1 LKKFLAIVQKEYL
14 LLIRDIPALATLFI
28 MPAILL
34 IIVTLSQETAI
45 LKENSGMKIILVNA
59 DSSILGDTIIFD
71 INKSASF
78 NVTKFSSARNA
89 REAVIRGTYQLAVI
103 IPDSATEKLFHL
115 LKLSSSKLEVGN
127 FSQSDNLAGI
137 SFIYDPAV
145 QKMYK
150 DAVFGPLRII
160 IQLSA
165 LKVLMV
171 KYGEIIKKSNSDQYS
186 ELDAAFSST
195 EFKNRIPD
203 FPYRDE
209 VIKKFRDEMMGKIK
223 QKQEQQASLPVNPL
237 FLSEILK
244 ISEEVAVDESSKFK
258 PNPLQNNVPAFTL
271 FAMFFIVIPL
281 AGSILSEKNLGVYD
295 RLRTLPVSYLKIISA
310 KIVVFITVCV
320 CQFIVLMC
328 IGNYLMPVLSNLPT
342 LDMNISYPALFLA
355 LIASGLAAT
364 GFGIIVGTIAETHS
378 QAATFGSVLVVIL
391 AMLGGIFVPV
401 HMLPEIL
408 KKISMISPLRWGTDA
423 FLGVFARSEGI
434 RRIWSELFLLIGFFS
449 ISLVL
454 SVRLFNRRK

>member
-14 LLIRDIPALATLFI
+14 LLIRDIPALATLFV

-34 IIVTLSQETAI
+34 IIVTLSQEGAS
-45 LKENSGMKIILVNA
+45 LKEKSGMKIILVNA
-59 DSSILGDTIIFD
+59 DSSILGDTIVYD
-71 INKSASF
+71 IIKSASF
-78 NVTKFSSARNA
+78 NVTKFASA
-89 REAVIRGTYQLAVI
+89 REAQESVIRGTYQLAVI
-103 IPDSATEKLFHL
+103 IPDSATEKLIRL
-115 LKLSSSKLEVGN
+115 VKVNYNNIEDENLSLSG
-127 FSQSDNLAGI
+127 NLAGI
-137 SFIYDPAV
+137 LFIYDPAV

-150 DAVFGPLRII
+150 DAVFGPLKMAIH
-160 IQLSA
+160 LSA
-165 LKVLMV
+165 LKVLMG
-171 KYGEIIKKSNSDQYS
+171 KYGEIVKKNNKDQYS

-195 EFKNRIPD
+195 EFKNKIPD
-203 FPYRDE
+203 FPYRDD
-209 VIKKFRDEMMGKIK
+209 VIKKFRDEILTRVK
-223 QKQEQQASLPVNPL
+223 QKQEQQTNLPVNPL
-237 FLSEILK
+237 FLSEILE
-244 ISEEVAVDESSKFK
+244 IHEEIAVDESSKFK

-310 KIVVFITVCV
+310 KIVVFLIVCI
-320 CQFIVLMC
+320 CQFILLMC
-328 IGNYLMPVLSNLPT
+328 IGSYLMPVLSNLPT
-342 LDMNISYPALFLA
+342 LNMNVNYPALFLA

-364 GFGIIVGTIAETHS
+364 GFGIIVGTIAETHG

-401 HMLPEIL
+401 HMLPETL

-434 RRIWSELFLLIGFFS
+434 SRIWSELFLLIGFFS

-454 SVRLFNRRK
+454 SIRLFNRRK

>member
-1 LKKFLAIVQKEYL
+1 LKKFLAIIQKEYL

-34 IIVTLSQETAI
+34 IIITLSQESAI
-45 LKENSGMKIILVNA
+45 LKEKSGMKIILVNA
-59 DSSILGDTIIFD
+59 DSSILGDTIVYD

-78 NVTKFSSARNA
+78 NVSEFFSAREA
-89 REAVIRGTYQLAVI
+89 HEAVIRGTYQLAVI
-103 IPDSATEKLFHL
+103 IPDSATEKLIRL
-115 LKLSSSKLEVGN
+115 VKLNNGKIEGKNISLSGN
-127 FSQSDNLAGI
+127 LTGI

-150 DAVFGPLRII
+150 DAVFGPLKMV

-165 LKVLMV
+165 LKVLMG
-171 KYGEIIKKSNSDQYS
+171 KYGEIVKKNNADQYS
-186 ELDAAFSST
+186 ELDAAFSGK
-195 EFKNRIPD
+195 EFKNKIPD

-209 VIKKFRDEMMGKIK
+209 VIKIFRNEILTRVK
-223 QKQEQQASLPVNPL
+223 QNQEQQANMTVNPL

-244 ISEEVAVDESSKFK
+244 INEEIAVDESSKFK

-295 RLRTLPVSYLKIISA
+295 RLRTLPVTYIKILSA
-310 KIVVFITVCV
+310 KIVVFLTVCI

-328 IGNYLMPVLSNLPT
+328 IGSYLMPMFSNLPT
-342 LDMNISYPALFLA
+342 LDMNVSYPALFLA

-364 GFGIIVGTIAETHS
+364 GFGIIVGTISETHG
-378 QAATFGSVLVVIL
+378 QAATFGSVMVVIL

-401 HMLPEIL
+401 HMLPETL

-434 RRIWSELFLLIGFFS
+434 SRIWGELSLLIGFFC
-449 ISLVL
+449 ISLVV
-454 SVRLFNRRK
+454 SVKLFNRRK